1 MSRDAKLLA
10 DGESIVIDL
19 RPHAKALTGPVLVL
33 LATAGLGGFAAGRV
47 PEGDLPAAGRAA
59 VAVVSALVLLRGA
72 VLPFLR
78 WRATRFV
85 VTDRRVLTRSGIV
98 SRAGRD
104 LPLSRVDDLAFSR
117 SPVDRLFGSGT
128 VVLSPAGDRPPLV
141 LRSVPHVVDLQGRL
155 SELVETAVD

>member
-1 MSRDAKLLA
+1 M
-10 DGESIVIDL
+10 DL

-33 LATAGLGGFAAGRV
+33 LGTAALGGFAAGRV
-47 PEGDLPAAGRAA
+47 PEGDLQAAGRVA
-59 VAVVSALVLLRGA
+59 VAVLAGLVLLRWV

-78 WRATRFV
+78 WRATRVV

-98 SRAGRD
+98 SRHGRD

-117 SPVDRLFGSGT
+117 TLVDRVFGSGT
-128 VVLSPAGDRPPLV
+128 VVLSSAGERPALV
-141 LRSVPHVVDLQGRL
+141 LPAMPHVALLQATL